1 MNKKSFVGRLGEDLA
16 CEFLK
21 NNKYEIIERNY
32 RRPYG
37 ELDIIAKDKNDVLVF
52 VEVKTISSL
61 TRAFNYSQQIKP
73 EENLTKSKLTKLQK
87 TALSYS
93 NSRPEL
99 INEKKGWRI
108 DLIAIEFNGFEEAGL
123 ERNPEIVSNS
133 LLTDLLKHCGIKHIK
148 NI

>member
-21 NNKYEIIERNY
+21 KNGYKIIERNY
-32 RRPYG
+32 HRPYG
-37 ELDIIAKDKNDVLVF
+37 ELDIIAKDKSDVLVF
-52 VEVKTISSL
+52 IEVKTISSL
-61 TRAFNYSQQIKP
+61 TKAFNYSQQIKP
-73 EENLTKSKLTKLQK
+73 EENLTKSKLIKLQK

-93 NSRPEL
+93 NSRLEL
-99 INEKKGWRI
+99 VNENKGWRI
-108 DLIAIEFNGFEEAGL
+108 DLIAIEFSGFGEAGL
-123 ERNPEIVSNS
+123 WQNYEVVDNI